1 MSETPKVAAFLL
13 VLLVAACASPQ
24 PPTTVK
30 VPDALKPGA
39 NESLAMIVP
48 ARGVQIYECRAR
60 RDAGGGY
67 EWAFV
72 APEADLFD
80 ARGNRIGRHYAG
92 PHWES
97 SDGSKILGTLK
108 ERADAP
114 VPDAIPWLLLTAK
127 SVGSDGSFSKVTSV
141 QRVNTAGGL
150 APKVVVREPPSGRR
164 LASTTPRT
172 ITSSRPSS
180 ALGAV
185 HLWTFSCARGTRERR
200 GRRPSQR
207 RCSVP

>member
-1 MSETPKVAAFLL
+1 MSETSKVAAFLL
-13 VLLVAACASPQ
+13 MLLVAACASPK
-24 PPTTVK
+24 PLTVVK
-30 VPDALKPGA
+30 VPETLKPGA

-48 ARGVQIYECRAR
+48 AKGVQIYECRAR
-60 RDAGGGY
+60 RDSGGGY

-97 SDGSKILGTLK
+97 ADGSRILGTVK

-127 SVGSDGSFSKVTSV
+127 SVGSDGTFSRVTSV
-141 QRVNTAGGL
+141 QRVNTVGGV
-150 APKVVVREPPSGRR
+150 APKAGCSQAAVGTPARIGYT
-164 LASTTPRT
+164 ADYYFFTTK
-172 ITSSRPSS
+172 
-180 ALGAV
+180 
-185 HLWTFSCARGTRERR
+185 
-200 GRRPSQR
+200 
-207 RCSVP
+207 